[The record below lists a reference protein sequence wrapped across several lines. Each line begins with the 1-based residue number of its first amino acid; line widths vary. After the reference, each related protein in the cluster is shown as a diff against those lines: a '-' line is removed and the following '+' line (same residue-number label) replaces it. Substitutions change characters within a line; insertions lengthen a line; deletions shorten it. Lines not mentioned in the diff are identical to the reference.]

1 MTDKLTKKL
10 ADRLKR
16 LRQERGWSLDRLAEE
31 SGLSRATLSR
41 LEKAEV
47 SPTAE
52 VLSKL
57 CRAYALAMSR
67 LLAMVEENAS
77 PVVRRRDQLS
87 WHDEK
92 AGFLR
97 RAVSPPDGHLAA
109 EVLECELKAGARIA
123 YKMPPLP
130 GLEHHL
136 VLLEGSLDVTI
147 EGQRHR
153 LTAGDCLR
161 YRLFGASAFETSE
174 GSAARY
180 LLVLV

>member
-1 MTDKLTKKL
+1 MAKTLTTKL

-57 CRAYALAMSR
+57 CTAYALAMSR
-67 LLAMVEENAS
+67 LLALVEETVS
-77 PVVRRRDQLS
+77 PVVRRQNQLTWRD
-87 WHDEK
+87 EE

-97 RAVSPPDGHLAA
+97 RAVSPPGGHLNA
-109 EVLECELKAGARIA
+109 EVLECELQAGAQLA
-123 YKMPPLP
+123 YETPPLP

-136 VLLEGSLDVTI
+136 VLLEGSLDVTV
-147 EGQRHR
+147 EGQLHQ
-153 LTAGDCLR
+153 LAAGDCLR
-161 YRLFGASAFETSE
+161 YRLFGASAFRTNEK
-174 GSAARY
+174 SAARY